1 MTSTRAPKGP
11 GAARRAAAVEQ
22 VAGQLLP
29 RASLVTRLLL
39 RRSSVE
45 VTRTEAGLLTG
56 LIDGP
61 QRITEI
67 AATQALAQ
75 PTVTQLVARLEERG
89 LLVRSRGAEDRRVV
103 LVTIT
108 EAGRALVEAFR
119 AEYRAVLREHLSR
132 RDDDEVRALAAAT
145 ELLQE
150 IVESLQADLRA

>member
-1 MTSTRAPKGP
+1 MKDPATVARAE
-11 GAARRAAAVEQ
+11 AVEQ

-29 RASLVTRLLL
+29 RASLVTRLLV
-39 RRSSVE
+39 RRGSLE
-45 VTRTEAGLLTG
+45 VTRAEAGLLSG
-56 LIDGP
+56 LLDGP

-89 LLVRSRGAEDRRVV
+89 LVARNRHPDDGRVV

-108 EAGRALVEAFR
+108 DAGRALVEAFR
-119 AEYRAVLREHLSR
+119 EEYRTFLRDHLAQ

-150 IVESLQADLRA
+150 IVESLQAELRA

>member
-1 MTSTRAPKGP
+1 MTPTRAVKDP
-11 GAARRAAAVEQ
+11 ATVARAEAVEQ

-29 RASLVTRLLL
+29 RASLVTRLLV
-39 RRSSVE
+39 RRGSLE
-45 VTRTEAGLLTG
+45 VTRAEAGLLSG
-56 LIDGP
+56 LLDGP

-89 LLVRSRGAEDRRVV
+89 LVARNRHPDDGRVV

-108 EAGRALVEAFR
+108 DAGRALVEAFR
-119 AEYRAVLREHLSR
+119 EEYRTFLRDHLAQ

-150 IVESLQADLRA
+150 IVESLQAELRA

>member
-1 MTSTRAPKGP
+1 VKDPAATVARAE
-11 GAARRAAAVEQ
+11 AVEQ

-29 RASLVTRLLL
+29 RASLVVRLLL
-39 RRSSVE
+39 RLGNVE
-45 VTRTEAGLLTG
+45 VTRAEAGLLSG
-56 LIDGP
+56 LLDGP

-89 LLVRSRGAEDRRVV
+89 LVVRSRHPDDGRVV

-108 EAGRALVEAFR
+108 DAGRALVEAFR
-119 AEYRAVLREHLSR
+119 EEYRTFLRDHLAQ

-150 IVESLQADLRA
+150 IVESLQAELRA

>member
-1 MTSTRAPKGP
+1 MKDPAATVARAE
-11 GAARRAAAVEQ
+11 AVEQ

-29 RASLVTRLLL
+29 RASLVTRLLV
-39 RRSSVE
+39 RRGSLE
-45 VTRTEAGLLTG
+45 VTRAEAGLLSG
-56 LIDGP
+56 LLDGP

-89 LLVRSRGAEDRRVV
+89 LVARNRHPDDGRVV
-103 LVTIT
+103 LVSIT
-108 EAGRALVEAFR
+108 DAGRALVEAFR
-119 AEYRAVLREHLSR
+119 EEYRTFLRDHLAQ

-150 IVESLQADLRA
+150 IVESLQAELRA